1 MPQTTVPLPIC
12 IHCGTPRPAD
22 ETLCPQCG
30 KPWID
35 VQIAKPPASTGHIDP
50 APAAQTPPPI
60 VIDPDPAPA
69 TEPLPETQSAPTASV
84 PPPPVP
90 TPPAPTPPVPPAPAP
105 APPIIPID
113 DTGEF
118 GMDEWTLPP
127 DPPSSK
133 AIWLLPVALVVAV
146 IAFWSFVYFRGNTPA
161 TTTTTTLETTTTEST
176 TTTIAEVVEET
187 TTTASTTTTTTVP
200 FPPASDWTASGDPI
214 PADALVLKAAG
225 IGPLE
230 FGAKLG
236 DVAGRLVATLGE
248 AGAAGDSNLCP
259 PAEQYLLQW
268 GNLTAIFDG
277 WEPDATFVSYRYEAV
292 EGADGGA
299 ELATA
304 SGLRLG
310 QTVAQLKSTYPS
322 YTVSFELIDGQDHF
336 RLVDGGDLLLWGPVS
351 STENDGTVLGIFS
364 PSPCP

>member
-1 MPQTTVPLPIC
+1 MPRTTVPLPIC

-35 VQIAKPPASTGHIDP
+35 IQIARPPAPTGAIEP
-50 APAAQTPPPI
+50 APAEVPAPPAT
-60 VIDPDPAPA
+60 IDPTPAPPS
-69 TEPLPETQSAPTASV
+69 EPLPATPPVGAPPTPAPSV
-84 PPPPVP
+84 PPPPV
-90 TPPAPTPPVPPAPAP
+90 P

-146 IAFWSFVYFRGNTPA
+146 IAFWSFVYFRGDTP
-161 TTTTTTLETTTTEST
+161 TTTNVAAPETSTTAPTTTVP
-176 TTTIAEVVEET
+176 EVVEET

-200 FPPASDWTASGDPI
+200 FPPASDWAASGDPI
-214 PADALVLKAAG
+214 PTGELVLKAAG
-225 IGPLE
+225 IGPIA
-230 FGAKLG
+230 FGATLG

-259 PAEQYLLQW
+259 PAEQYWLQW
-268 GNLTAIFDG
+268 GNLKAIFDG
-277 WEPDATFVSYRYEAV
+277 WEPDAAFVSYRYEAV
-292 EGADGGA
+292 EGAGDGV
-299 ELATA
+299 ELGTV